1 MEEPQPKA
9 APDPDRFH
17 RMRGPGDWRSKL
29 ARGSSWEHQ
38 FKTNIRAML
47 FVCVASLG
55 CVGFGLQRASEELAA
70 NKPPFVGGGVAVVG
84 VMLVVSYALYVNPN
98 RLAQGRWVV
107 PGSLFWLGV
116 LVRHFWVLALILA
129 SVLSATGDRP

>member
-1 MEEPQPKA
+1 
-9 APDPDRFH
+9 
-17 RMRGPGDWRSKL
+17 
-29 ARGSSWEHQ
+29 
-38 FKTNIRAML
+38 
-47 FVCVASLG
+47 
-55 CVGFGLQRASEELAA
+55 
-70 NKPPFVGGGVAVVG
+70 
-84 VMLVVSYALYVNPN
+84 MLVGADALYGNPN